1 MSKDQGFVHF
11 ADKAPVSKKSKVEL
25 DKTSKKLEETS
36 TIASNGFSAS
46 TQEIINRLKSKQQP
60 KRDKSKSPRPSK
72 LEEEIPF
79 DKLPQSNPSSH

>member
-25 DKTSKKLEETS
+25 DKTSKKIEETS

-46 TQEIINRLKSKQQP
+46 TQEIIDRLKSK
-60 KRDKSKSPRPSK
+60 K
-72 LEEEIPF
+72 
-79 DKLPQSNPSSH
+79 